1 LPPGSAVPGQHQLHS
16 RQQLDSLRRT
26 LTVLTEILAR
36 HGHGPGTVAAEAVV
50 SAATAPGA
58 GEAALQAGRAAAL
71 GLAVGDP
78 RRWTRLIGQLSA
90 APGLLREV
98 LCDLARDP
106 GPLTDRLTEDELGEL
121 WEFLDRHWPHGPS
134 LVSGFVGP
142 DEQARHWRDAVL
154 GALARR
160 GTAGAV
166 RVLRQLAASR
176 PDIPTLASRAR
187 EAEELRL
194 GQDWSP
200 VRAEDLTALLED
212 SATRLVRGSFD
223 LAGLV
228 HRAVLEAAGTLV
240 RTGQLLWDFHR
251 TDNKEIWRPKSEVA
265 FGAWLAEQ
273 LRTSL
278 ERSGVVISREVR
290 VRETTTQHGM
300 AVDIQ
305 ADAPATGGQQDEP
318 ARCRIEL
325 KGNWHSDLMTA
336 MRTQL
341 ADDYLIPEGLR
352 HGIYVTAWFDTGLW
366 NDSADHRRRVARTRD
381 QGETAAELD
390 SQAEGLRDLGLDV
403 RVAVVY
409 VPRPEKSARRD
420 P

>member
-1 LPPGSAVPGQHQLHS
+1 M
-16 RQQLDSLRRT
+16 
-26 LTVLTEILAR
+26 
-36 HGHGPGTVAAEAVV
+36 
-50 SAATAPGA
+50 
-58 GEAALQAGRAAAL
+58 L
-71 GLAVGDP
+71 GV
-78 RRWTRLIGQLSA
+78 
-90 APGLLREV
+90 
-98 LCDLARDP
+98 
-106 GPLTDRLTEDELGEL
+106 
-121 WEFLDRHWPHGPS
+121 
-134 LVSGFVGP
+134 
-142 DEQARHWRDAVL
+142 
-154 GALARR
+154 LARR
-160 GTAGAV
+160 GIANAV
-166 RVLRQLAASR
+166 RVLRQLAVSR
-176 PDIPTLASRAR
+176 PDVPALADRAR

-200 VRAEDLTALLED
+200 VRAEDLTVLFED
-212 SATRLVRGSFD
+212 NATRLVRGGAD

-228 HRAVLEAAGTLV
+228 HRAVLKAADTLV

-251 TDNKEIWRPKSEVA
+251 TDKKEMWRPKSEVA
-265 FGAWLAEQ
+265 FGAWLAKE
-273 LRTSL
+273 LRASL

-305 ADAPATGGQQDEP
+305 ADAPATGDRQDEP

-325 KGNWHSDLMTA
+325 KGNWHSDLMMA

-352 HGIYVTAWFDTGLW
+352 HGIYVTAWFDTELW

-390 SQAEGLRDLGLDV
+390 SQAESLRDLGLDV
-403 RVAVVY
+403 RVVVVY